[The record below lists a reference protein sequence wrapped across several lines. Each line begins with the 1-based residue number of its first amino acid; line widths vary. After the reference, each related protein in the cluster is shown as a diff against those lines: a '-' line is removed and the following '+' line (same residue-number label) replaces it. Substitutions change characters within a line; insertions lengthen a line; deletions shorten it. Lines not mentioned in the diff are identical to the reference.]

1 MQKTQ
6 ISCIH
11 IGIAWDFLRLV
22 RYWYWTD
29 DINLNYTEGVK
40 KTFLQISWELRYCTK
55 GSVQRNVGVL
65 NVKTYFKGI
74 FVFLI
79 KKNWLYL
86 NKNAIVPFLWFLYL
100 EYLDGV
106 EGDGPL
112 ARELNQEHENKNH
125 KEGVEDW
132 LLENIQEPEFL
143 RSFFLNIIV

>member
-1 MQKTQ
+1 MLKP
-6 ISCIH
+6 ILKESLYFWLKKI
-11 IGIAWDFLRLV
+11 DFT
-22 RYWYWTD
+22 W
-29 DINLNYTEGVK
+29 K
-40 KTFLQISWELRYCTK
+40 
-55 GSVQRNVGVL
+55 
-65 NVKTYFKGI
+65 
-74 FVFLI
+74 
-79 KKNWLYL
+79 
-86 NKNAIVPFLWFLYL
+86 KNAIVPFLWFLYL